1 MSGRFYGKYISTSEA
16 TQSFHGIVGM
26 NPLTMEEMCD
36 LAITNM
42 EVSKVMGV
50 PKKTGCVFSN
60 GKSIYKLDDN

>member
-1 MSGRFYGKYISTSEA
+1 
-16 TQSFHGIVGM
+16 M

-42 EVSKVMGV
+42 EVSIVMGV
-50 PKKTGCVFSN
+50 PQKTRCVFSN